1 MQERQTM
8 SNSPQQAGFEAFLAR
23 TGLTQEQALGLLEA
37 AWRKQSELAQRARQV
52 MDAIEAIGDDRFTV
66 EALRGNPEALRAV
79 EEGAPVGEI
88 YRRFFLRR
96 ALAPQ
101 EETEANLGLAG
112 LGNDVLTPEEI
123 ERISQYVARTGQRYE
138 MN

>member
-1 MQERQTM
+1 MQEQQTIQ
-8 SNSPQQAGFEAFLAR
+8 NSPQQAGFEAFLAR

-37 AWRKQSELAQRARQV
+37 AWRRQSELAQRARQV

-96 ALAPQ
+96 TLAPQ

>member
-1 MQERQTM
+1 MQEQQTM
-8 SNSPQQAGFEAFLAR
+8 PNSPQQAGFEAFLAR

-37 AWRKQSELAQRARQV
+37 AWRRQSELAQRARQV

-96 ALAPQ
+96 TLAPQ